1 MHPKR
6 TIQRSSRHGTP
17 TGSPADE
24 SVGGKRKVSQLANV
38 GGNGATDDRPESGS
52 GRQLTPL
59 HSCTQDPQDSVENRS
74 RFLPRTTSTIGAPL
88 RSQDRFNQLPLSI
101 AEFPSSSHALFLTA
115 FYPENST
122 VGSTIFCETSCR
134 EELPVCAACNRLN
147 LGGAE

>member
-1 MHPKR
+1 M
-6 TIQRSSRHGTP
+6 
-17 TGSPADE
+17 
-24 SVGGKRKVSQLANV
+24 
-38 GGNGATDDRPESGS
+38 DDRPASGS

-59 HSCTQDPQDSVENRS
+59 RSCTQDPEDSVENRS

-134 EELPVCAACNRLN
+134 EELPVCAACNSLN